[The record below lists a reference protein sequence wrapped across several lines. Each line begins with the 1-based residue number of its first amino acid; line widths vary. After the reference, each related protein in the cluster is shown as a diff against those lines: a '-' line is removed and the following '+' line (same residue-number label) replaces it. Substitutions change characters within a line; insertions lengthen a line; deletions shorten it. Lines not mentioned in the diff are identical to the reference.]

1 MSTKAEATPGTV
13 QAGSGHSSDY
23 GVATAPGTLRLERLL
38 PGPIERVWTYLTD
51 SASRGEWLAA
61 GEMELREG
69 GRVDLTFHHA
79 DLSAEQT
86 VPEQYKAHAGD
97 SRCNGRILRCE
108 PPRLLSFTWIE
119 GQAEPSQ
126 VTFELTP
133 RGDGVLLVL
142 THSRLPNRGEMVSIA
157 SGWHAHL
164 GILADRLA
172 PRAPRPFWSTLLQA
186 EAEYER
192 RLPA

>member
-1 MSTKAEATPGTV
+1 MIAMTTEADAAPGAVRT
-13 QAGSGHSSDY
+13 GSDH

-38 PGPIERVWTYLTD
+38 PGPIERVWAYLTD
-51 SASRGEWLAA
+51 SAKRGEWLAA

-69 GRVDLTFHHA
+69 GSVELNFQHA
-79 DLSAEQT
+79 NLSAEQT
-86 VPEQYKAHAGD
+86 VPEKYQAHAGG
-97 SRCNGRILRCE
+97 SSCHGVILRCE
-108 PPRLLSFTWIE
+108 PPRLLSYTWSE
-119 GQAEPSQ
+119 GPGEPSQ

-133 RGDGVLLVL
+133 QGASVLLVL
-142 THSRLPNRGEMVSIA
+142 THSRLPNRAEMVGVA

-172 PRAPRPFWSTLLQA
+172 AREPRPFWSTLLQA
-186 EAEYER
+186 EAEYEK